1 MKALYFTSKT
11 CGACVKMAPVI
22 DKLIAEGYQI
32 AIVDTRVDIELA
44 ENYKIN
50 SLPTLIIFNGDTEIK
65 RLVGVVSESEIRNIL
80 KKNSD
85 YQIW

>member
-11 CGACVKMAPVI
+11 CQGCKKMAPVI

-32 AIVDTRVDIELA
+32 AIVDTRNDQEVA
-44 ENYKIN
+44 ESYKIN
-50 SLPTLIIFNGDTEIK
+50 SLPTLIIFNGDIEIK
-65 RLVGVVSESEIRNIL
+65 RSVGVVAESEIRSIL

>member
-11 CGACVKMAPVI
+11 CGACKKMAPVI

-32 AIVDTRVDIELA
+32 AIVDTRVDVELA
-44 ENYKIN
+44 ENYKIV
-50 SLPTLIIFNGDTEIK
+50 SLPTLIIFNGEIEIK
-65 RLVGVVSESEIRNIL
+65 RLVGVVSESEIRTVL
-80 KKNSD
+80 KKNTD

>member
-11 CGACVKMAPVI
+11 CGACKTMAPVI

-32 AIVDTRVDIELA
+32 AIVDTRQDQEIA
-44 ENYKIN
+44 ESYKIN

-65 RLVGVVSESEIRNIL
+65 RLVGVVSESDIRTVL

>member
-11 CGACVKMAPVI
+11 CAACKKMAPVI

-32 AIVDTRVDIELA
+32 AIIDARIDADIA
-44 ENYKIN
+44 ENYQIS
-50 SLPTLIIFNGDTEIK
+50 SLPTLIVFNGDIEIK
-65 RLVGVVSESEIRNIL
+65 RLNGVVSESEIRTSL
-80 KKNSD
+80 KKNFD